1 MTAPSAEAQ
10 PELHPV
16 TKTPW
21 TCACR
26 MLRAQDC
33 ADARYPSRSLPFEDE
48 PEEPNEPCECGCHD
62 WEGDEEDPY
71 GNEDGRW

>member
-1 MTAPSAEAQ
+1 
-10 PELHPV
+10 
-16 TKTPW
+16 
-21 TCACR
+21 

-62 WEGDEEDPY
+62 WEGDDEDDHDAA
-71 GNEDGRW
+71 GDGW